1 MSYNISGRV
10 YVGEKVLEN
19 VVVSC
24 GELMATTNQNGEF
37 EFREVIGKFNLT
49 FEKEGYT
56 FEELN
61 NLFGTQEIVVKAMYS
76 ISGKVISGD
85 NIVADADVEVI
96 SSELSS
102 SIFAKTNEKGEFLVA
117 GIKGTAQIIVTK
129 DGYSIATISGFTD
142 VSNNNVLE
150 LTYSVTLNF
159 NTSGVAIFV
168 NGENYL
174 TTDSN
179 SITIP
184 NLTGTNT
191 LKFEK
196 KNSSFI
202 PNNFKVSE
210 PGTFSISA
218 TFAYDI
224 DGYIKTDSG
233 LPVSNVGVTAG
244 SSETIYTDQDG
255 YFIFS
260 GVAGTLTIDE
270 GGVLS
275 QTKQITA
282 DGTYNFKV
290 KNEDFGYYLYT
301 QAYKKL
307 DSAASVQIIGNGT
320 VNGKGSMLGI
330 SVNTTQYVY
339 SLYKRDNNGMVLKQN
354 LNFGDETAGIDPK
367 ISLIILYNSNT
378 NETKYQEIRG
388 SSVTSTTSANHTV
401 SGLANITPNEIQS
414 KYGSLPSAYAP
425 YIFSSSNVTSS
436 TISQISINNSGNYVF
451 TIHMPT
457 NQPNYIT
464 QIKALAPSGTTFS
477 SFDYLNLDLEIDKN
491 GWIVSIIANEKYY
504 IHQVVDVT
512 VTSSVTYRYLTQ
524 SSNIKIE
531 DIDISSDSALNASL
545 KESAQTEIQNLDV
558 VNSLIYGN

>member
-1 MSYNISGRV
+1 M
-10 YVGEKVLEN
+10 
-19 VVVSC
+19 
-24 GELMATTNQNGEF
+24 
-37 EFREVIGKFNLT
+37 
-49 FEKEGYT
+49 
-56 FEELN
+56 
-61 NLFGTQEIVVKAMYS
+61 
-76 ISGKVISGD
+76 
-85 NIVADADVEVI
+85 
-96 SSELSS
+96 
-102 SIFAKTNEKGEFLVA
+102 
-117 GIKGTAQIIVTK
+117 
-129 DGYSIATISGFTD
+129 
-142 VSNNNVLE
+142 
-150 LTYSVTLNF
+150 
-159 NTSGVAIFV
+159 
-168 NGENYL
+168 
-174 TTDSN
+174 
-179 SITIP
+179 
-184 NLTGTNT
+184 
-191 LKFEK
+191 
-196 KNSSFI
+196 
-202 PNNFKVSE
+202 
-210 PGTFSISA
+210 
-218 TFAYDI
+218 
-224 DGYIKTDSG
+224 
-233 LPVSNVGVTAG
+233 
-244 SSETIYTDQDG
+244 
-255 YFIFS
+255 
-260 GVAGTLTIDE
+260 
-270 GGVLS
+270 S

-320 VNGKGSMLGI
+320 VNGKGSMLGV

-524 SSNIKIE
+524 SSNIKID